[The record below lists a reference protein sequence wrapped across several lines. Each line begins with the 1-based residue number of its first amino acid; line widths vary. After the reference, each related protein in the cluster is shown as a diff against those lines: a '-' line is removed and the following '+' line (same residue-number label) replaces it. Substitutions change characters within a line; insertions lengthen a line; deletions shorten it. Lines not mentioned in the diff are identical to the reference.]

1 MKITFA
7 PLAESHFSLLLKWLE
22 SPYVKKWWDQDVTYT
37 MDLVHE
43 KFGKHIHGI
52 ALSKN
57 SNHKTYGYVICLDEE
72 MIGYIQAYN
81 AHDFA
86 QENHLDLSAISGS
99 VCGIDLF
106 IGEQLFLH
114 KGLGTVILNAFE
126 SQVLTTHFDRCLID
140 PAKDNLTAI
149 KAFTKAGFKIFE
161 QFQTESNIW
170 MIKDL
175 SLRND
180 PLPTIQKLI
189 KERYVDAK
197 AVFWAGSV
205 SESRG
210 TSASDLDLVIVFES
224 LPNAYREAFVYDG
237 WPIDAFIH
245 DLETLRYFFEKSRT
259 GNGISGLSHMILN
272 GREVTSLSALSENV
286 KTLALEILN
295 AGPATW
301 DQEQINKERFLI
313 TDVLDD
319 IKYPAGRDEQI
330 ASAAWLLEALG
341 QFYFRSQNKWC
352 ASGKSIIRYLKSDNP
367 DLALEFTQAFEG
379 LFQTG
384 HSAALEL
391 LVKKILD
398 PYGGL
403 FWNGFRSDA
412 PKESRITESGILP
425 KLIEVLEQSLLDSC
439 VRQSTGQ
446 LNKLIADD
454 FLEFGSSGKVYNKQ
468 DCIKP
473 DETSRKFAVS
483 EFKIKELSKD
493 VTLATYKTTEDGI
506 ASLRS
511 SIWKRYGD
519 EWKMIFHQGTKCG
532 VEDEHEE

>member
-1 MKITFA
+1 MKITFV
-7 PLAESHFSLLLKWLE
+7 PLAESHFPLLLKWLE
-22 SPYVKKWWDQDVTYT
+22 TPHVKKWWDQDVTYT
-37 MDLVHE
+37 MDLVKE
-43 KFGKHIHGI
+43 KFGKHIHGL

-57 SNHKTYGYVICLDEE
+57 SNHKTYAYIICANKE

-86 QENHLDLSAISGS
+86 QENGLNFSTISRS

-114 KGLGTVILNAFE
+114 KGWGTVILNAFE

-189 KERYVDAK
+189 KERYMQAK
-197 AVFWAGSV
+197 AIFWAGSV
-205 SESRG
+205 SEGRG
-210 TSASDLDLVIVFES
+210 TSASDLDLVIVFEEVA
-224 LPNAYREAFVYDG
+224 NAYREAFIYDG

-245 DLETLRYFFEKSRT
+245 DLDTLRYFFEESRT
-259 GNGISGLSHMILN
+259 GNGISGLCYMILN
-272 GREVTSLSALSENV
+272 GREVTNPGVFSENV
-286 KTLALEILN
+286 KTLAQEFLN
-295 AGPATW
+295 AGPAIW

-319 IKYPAGRDEQI
+319 IKYPTGRDEQI

-367 DLALEFTQAFEG
+367 DLALEFMQAFEA

-384 HSAALEL
+384 NSAALEL

-412 PKESRITESGILP
+412 PKESRINEAGILP
-425 KLIEVLEQSLLDSC
+425 KSIEALERSLLDSSI
-439 VRQSTGQ
+439 RQSTEQ
-446 LNKLIADD
+446 LGKLIADD
-454 FLEFGSSGKVYNKQ
+454 FLEFGSSGKIYNKQ

-473 DETSRKFAVS
+473 DEYPRKFVVS
-483 EFKIKELSKD
+483 DFKIKELSKD

-511 SIWKRYGD
+511 SIWQRYGD
-519 EWKMIFHQGTKCG
+519 EWKMIFHQSTKCE
-532 VEDEHEE
+532 VEDGHEE